1 MHLSVIGQLSPKV
14 GLFNIFSSTPS
25 NLVRHKLAFNRVNH
39 KSGFVIKPD
48 MRRFK
53 ESFLHSIN

>member
-25 NLVRHKLAFNRVNH
+25 NHLRHTVAFNRVTLAL
-39 KSGFVIKPD
+39 
-48 MRRFK
+48 
-53 ESFLHSIN
+53 ESQIWICD